1 VFEKAYRCKRDN
13 QDRDVLVV
21 VVLDE
26 VGLAEVSSHNPLKVQ
41 FYAKIKSPTPL
52 SCIDRRKT
60 LCNTWKLCKM
70 ALFCNQNIMVC

>member
-41 FYAKIKSPTPL
+41 FYAKTKSPTSFL
-52 SCIDRRKT
+52 Y
-60 LCNTWKLCKM
+60 
-70 ALFCNQNIMVC
+70 